1 MSCETGRIGS
11 IFGHNVQL
19 VNGTYVFGCG
29 AVKIPQKTMQNFLA
43 ELHKR
48 FDGGSTQQEKDFA
61 KVMAITQNRGISIG
75 NADVKRI
82 FKLFEKRPVKQVAK
96 EAPAKKKAAKKK

>member
-11 IFGHNVQL
+11 IFGHDVQL

-61 KVMAITQNRGISIG
+61 KVMGITRDRGISMN
-75 NADVKRI
+75 NADVQRI
-82 FKLFEKRPVKQVAK
+82 FRLFEKKPVKRVAK
-96 EAPAKKKAAKKK
+96 ETPAKKRPTKKK